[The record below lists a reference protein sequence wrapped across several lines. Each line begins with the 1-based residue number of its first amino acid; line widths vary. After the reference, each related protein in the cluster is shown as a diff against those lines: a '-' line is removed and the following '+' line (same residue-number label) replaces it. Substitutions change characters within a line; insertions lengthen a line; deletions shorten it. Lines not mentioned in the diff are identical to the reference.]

1 MANILLTRSA
11 IENEL
16 TSEKLSSLGFDSISL
31 PIISYQNLHPIITD
45 QSTHIIVTSKHAAR
59 LLAKSIKHKVECWVV
74 GKESAA
80 ILSENPNI
88 EITGIAKNLQSLLEI
103 ISLVP
108 EDEAPVFFNKTIYYS
123 GDIITHDLPS
133 FIPRQIIYH
142 TSYLSDIEPE
152 LIEKIQTSPIKY
164 IFVYS
169 KNCGTTLINLIHK
182 HNLLPYL
189 QDSALI
195 AISPEVSNL
204 FEGIA
209 IKRSHGAEPTFEHM
223 IKILIAHEQQII

>member
-11 IENEL
+11 IENQL
-16 TSEKLSSLGFDSISL
+16 TSEKLSSLGFSSISL
-31 PIISYQNLHPIITD
+31 PIISHQNLNLEITD
-45 QSTHIIVTSKHAAR
+45 QSTHIIITSKHAAG
-59 LLAKSIKHKVECWVV
+59 LLAKAIKHKVECWVV

-80 ILSENPNI
+80 ILSKNPNI
-88 EITGIAKNLQSLLEI
+88 EVTGIAKNLQSLLEI

-108 EDEAPVFFNKTIYYS
+108 EDEALIFFNKTIYYS
-123 GDIITHDLPS
+123 GDVITHDLPS

-142 TSYLSDIEPE
+142 TSYLSEIEPE
-152 LIEKIQTSPIKY
+152 VIEQIKITAIKY

-204 FEGIA
+204 FEGINL
-209 IKRSHGAEPTFEHM
+209 KRLHGAEPTFEHM
-223 IKILIAHEQQII
+223 IKILIEHEQQII